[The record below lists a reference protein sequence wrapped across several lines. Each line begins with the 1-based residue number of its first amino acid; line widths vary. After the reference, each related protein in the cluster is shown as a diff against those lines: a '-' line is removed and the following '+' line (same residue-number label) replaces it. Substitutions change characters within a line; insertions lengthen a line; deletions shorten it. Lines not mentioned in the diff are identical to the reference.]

1 MKEGC
6 CDDRGA
12 IVTSRISMASSPF
25 LIEPGAL
32 RDEIAR
38 GDAPLIID
46 ARAAAS
52 YAQGHIEGAVNFST
66 YDQFALDTRPEGLAA
81 FADDMGLRY
90 LGTGI
95 SNIRP
100 MVVYEDDTGMRAAR
114 EAWILQ
120 FLGHREVRMLHGGF
134 TAWRAAG
141 CRVSVQ
147 LSEEWTVAFRV
158 RQRPELVI
166 GCEEIA
172 RRLNE
177 GTLTVLDV
185 RDEHEHAGRDR
196 TACCTRRGRIPGSVR
211 IEWTEFLEG
220 GRYREPAAIRDLLQA
235 RGVDPRLEIVPYCH
249 RGARSANT
257 YYALRHAG
265 LTCVRNYIGSWHEWS
280 ARADLPIEW
289 G

>member
-52 YAQGHIEGAVNFST
+52 YAQGHIEGAVSFST
-66 YDQFALDTRPEGLAA
+66 YDQFALDTRPEGLAT
-81 FADDMGLRY
+81 FAQHMGLCY

-141 CRVSVQ
+141 CQVSAQ
-147 LSEEWTVAFRV
+147 PSEEWTVSFRV
-158 RQRPELVI
+158 RERPELVI
-166 GCEEIA
+166 GCDEIA
-172 RRLNE
+172 RRLGE
-177 GTLTVLDV
+177 PGLTLLDV
-185 RDEHEHAGRDR
+185 RDEHDHAGRDR

-220 GRYREPAAIRDLLQA
+220 GRYRSPQAVRGLLEA
-235 RGVDPRLEIVPYCH
+235 RGIDPGSEVVPFCH
-249 RGARSANT
+249 RGARSANA
-257 YYALRHAG
+257 YYALVRAG
-265 LTCVRNYIGSWHEWS
+265 VRRVRNYIGSW
-280 ARADLPIEW
+280 
-289 G
+289 